1 MNATRDLSLS
11 AGTISYRESGRG
23 TGTPIVFV
31 HGLLV
36 NGLLW
41 RKVAPQLEGAGRVI
55 VPDWPL
61 GSHTRPMNPDADT
74 SPRGVAQLVAE
85 FLEELDLSDAV
96 VIGNDTGGA
105 ICQVLVTERPERVGK
120 LVLTN
125 CDAFENFPPPA
136 FKPMVAAA
144 KAPGGLKALMAPM
157 RSRALRR
164 TPMAYGALTHDPIP
178 DDVTD
183 AWVGPMLDNADI
195 RRDCAKTL
203 RGMKSEVTLAAA
215 ERFPA
220 FTKPVL
226 IAWGADD
233 KFFPLDTGR
242 RLATSFPNARFE
254 EILGSRTFVSE
265 DQPERL
271 GALVAGFV
279 REPVAV

>member
-1 MNATRDLSLS
+1 MDANHDLTLS
-11 AGTISYRESGRG
+11 AGTISYRDSGG
-23 TGTPIVFV
+23 SGTPIVFV

-41 RKVAPQLEGAGRVI
+41 RKVAPQLEGSARVI

-61 GSHTRPMNPDADT
+61 GSHTRPMKPDADT
-74 SPRGVAQLVAE
+74 SPRGVAHLIAE
-85 FLEELDLSDAV
+85 FLEALELEDAV
-96 VIGNDTGGA
+96 IVGNDTGGA
-105 ICQVLVTERPERVGK
+105 ISQVLVTERPERVGK

-125 CDAFENFPPPA
+125 CDAFENFPPDA
-136 FKPMVAAA
+136 FKPMVLAA
-144 KAPGGLKALMAPM
+144 KAPGGLRALIAPM
-157 RSRALRR
+157 RSRAVRR
-164 TPMAYGALTHDPIP
+164 APMAYGMLTHDPIP

-183 AWVGPMLDNADI
+183 TWVGPMLGNASI

-203 RGMKSEVTLAAA
+203 KGMTNDVTLAAA
-215 ERFPA
+215 ERFPS

-226 IAWGADD
+226 IAWGTDD

-242 RLATSFPNARFE
+242 RLATLFPDSRFE
-254 EILGSRTFVSE
+254 EIRGSRTFVSE

-271 GALVAGFV
+271 GALIKEFV

>member
-1 MNATRDLSLS
+1 MDATRDLNLS
-11 AGTISYRESGRG
+11 AGTISYRESGS
-23 TGTPIVFV
+23 GTPIVFV

-61 GSHTRPMNPDADT
+61 GSHTRPMKPDADT
-74 SPRGVAQLVAE
+74 SPRGVAHLIAE
-85 FLEELDLSDAV
+85 FLEALELTDAV
-96 VIGNDTGGA
+96 VVGNDTGGA

-144 KAPGGLKALMAPM
+144 KAPGGLRALLAPM

-164 TPMAYGALTHDPIP
+164 TPMAYGLLTHDPVP
-178 DDVTD
+178 DAVTD
-183 AWVGPMLDNADI
+183 AWVGPVLDNADI
-195 RRDCAKTL
+195 RRDCAKTV

-215 ERFPA
+215 ERFPT

-226 IAWGADD
+226 VAWGADD
-233 KFFPLDTGR
+233 RFFPLETGR
-242 RLATSFPNARFE
+242 RLATLFPDARFE
-254 EILGSRTFVSE
+254 EIRGARTFVSE

-271 GALVAGFV
+271 GALIADFV

>member
-1 MNATRDLSLS
+1 MDATRDLNLS
-11 AGTISYRESGRG
+11 AGTISYRESGS
-23 TGTPIVFV
+23 GTPIVFV

-41 RKVAPQLEGAGRVI
+41 RKVAPQLQGAGRVI

-61 GSHTRPMNPDADT
+61 GSHTRPMKPEADT
-74 SPRGVAQLVAE
+74 SPRGVAHLIAE
-85 FLEELDLSDAV
+85 FLEALELTDAV
-96 VIGNDTGGA
+96 VVGNDTGGA

-144 KAPGGLKALMAPM
+144 KAPGGLRALLAPM

-164 TPMAYGALTHDPIP
+164 TPMAYGLLTHHPVP
-178 DDVTD
+178 DAVTD
-183 AWVGPMLDNADI
+183 AWVGPVLDNADI

-215 ERFPA
+215 ERFPT

-226 IAWGADD
+226 VAWGADD
-233 KFFPLDTGR
+233 RFFPLETGR
-242 RLATSFPNARFE
+242 RLATLFPDARFE
-254 EILGSRTFVSE
+254 EIRGARTFVSE

-271 GALVAGFV
+271 GALIADFV

>member
-1 MNATRDLSLS
+1 MDATRDLNLS
-11 AGTISYRESGRG
+11 AGTISYRESGS
-23 TGTPIVFV
+23 GTPIVFV

-41 RKVAPQLEGAGRVI
+41 RKVAPQLQGAGRVI

-61 GSHTRPMNPDADT
+61 GSHTRPMKPDADT
-74 SPRGVAQLVAE
+74 SPRGVAHLIAE
-85 FLEELDLSDAV
+85 FLEALELTDAV
-96 VIGNDTGGA
+96 VVGNDTGGA

-144 KAPGGLKALMAPM
+144 KAPGGLRALLAPM

-164 TPMAYGALTHDPIP
+164 TPMAYGLLTHHPVP
-178 DDVTD
+178 DAVTD
-183 AWVGPMLDNADI
+183 AWVGPVLDNADI

-215 ERFPA
+215 ERFPT

-226 IAWGADD
+226 VAWGADD
-233 KFFPLDTGR
+233 RFFPLETGR
-242 RLATSFPNARFE
+242 RLATLFPDARFE
-254 EILGSRTFVSE
+254 EIRGARTFVSE

-271 GALVAGFV
+271 GALIADFV